1 TRSAIISIARSRS
14 RSSHSV
20 PYGRRYRIFVSRVG
34 LVTSDLLALPF
45 GHRRPRLTGES
56 GLPSIWTTF
65 SSLTYTFCAQPTAQ
79 WGQTLFATRSAVA
92 VRGTSA
98 TLFLLRA
105 AAPRPSGSEP

>member
-45 GHRRPRLTGES
+45 GQSRPRLTGES

-79 WGQTLFATRSAVA
+79 YGQTLFATRSAGGGGGSTGA
-92 VRGTSA
+92 G
-98 TLFLLRA
+98 
-105 AAPRPSGSEP
+105 AAPPRG